1 MGVRRLLG
9 LIVIACAG
17 PALVDMPPHARA
29 APDIPDIDSLIDDS
43 GPLSRQTG
51 DLTGIPNL
59 LFTTPSGLVCKK
71 TVVKVMHDVTC
82 SGDLPGA
89 PAGTRVVNLP
99 AVYDQAD
106 GPSRFLPT
114 PPERFFGDTSGQV
127 PVLLPTGHKIV
138 FWAFSS
144 TRSLVCGVPPSAALV
159 CLLKADQTIG
169 PTSSGPSTHGF
180 VISAPQSQAF

>member
-1 MGVRRLLG
+1 MRRLLG
-9 LIVIACAG
+9 LIGV
-17 PALVDMPPHARA
+17 ALAIPTLVGMPQHALA

-43 GPLSRQTG
+43 GPLPKGAG
-51 DLTGIPNL
+51 DLTAIPNL

-82 SGDLPGA
+82 AGDLPGA

-99 AVYDQAD
+99 AVYDQASW
-106 GPSRFLPT
+106 PARFLPT
-114 PPERFFGDTSGQV
+114 PPEKFFGDTSGQV

-159 CLLKADQTIG
+159 CVLRAEQSTVPGTG
-169 PTSSGPSTHGF
+169 PFIHGF
-180 VISAPQSQAF
+180 VISAPQSQVF

>member
-1 MGVRRLLG
+1 MRLLG
-9 LIVIACAG
+9 LIGVACAW
-17 PALVDMPPHARA
+17 PLLVGAAPHAFA

-43 GPLSRQTG
+43 GPLPKETG

-82 SGDLPGA
+82 AGDLPGA
-89 PAGTRVVNLP
+89 PAGTRVVSLA
-99 AVYDQAD
+99 AVYDQAS
-106 GPSRFLPT
+106 GPARFLPT

-127 PVLLPTGHKIV
+127 PVLLPTGHKTV

-159 CLLKADQTIG
+159 CVLRAEQATAPG
-169 PTSSGPSTHGF
+169 TGPSTHGF
-180 VISAPQSQAF
+180 VISALQSQVF